1 MSLGD
6 FLRKQFIDV
15 IQWTESGPGV
25 LMYRFPM
32 RDMEIQSG
40 GKLTVRESQMALFV
54 NEGKAADQF
63 APGLHT
69 LMTNNLPLL
78 TNLQNWDKAF
88 QSPFKSDVYFF
99 STRIQTAQRWGT
111 QQPITIRDKEF
122 GAVRLRAFGVYSF
135 RIANPAVFQA
145 NVGATDAEY
154 TVEQIEPQLRN
165 AVITG
170 FTGAFANAQVPFLD
184 MAANQAELAKQIAA
198 GVAPAFE
205 QLGLKLESFTVEN
218 LSLPDEL
225 QKRLDE
231 RISMNMIGDMR
242 AYTQFQA
249 AQSIPIAAANAGG
262 IAGLGAGLGAG
273 MGIGGAMAD
282 AMRGSMG
289 APAPAAP
296 PAAAVPV
303 VIAAASSAASSTE
316 APIGATKF
324 CLHCG
329 KSVPAQAKFCP
340 ECGGAQS

>member
-54 NEGKAADQF
+54 NEGKAADLF

-69 LMTNNLPLL
+69 LITGNLPIL

-88 QSPFKSDVYFF
+88 ESPFKSDVYFF
-99 STRIQTAQRWGT
+99 STRLQTAQRWGT

-122 GAVRLRAFGVYSF
+122 GAVRLRAFGVYSY

-170 FTGAFANAQVPFLD
+170 FTGAFASAQLPFLD

-198 GVAPAFE
+198 SIAPQFE
-205 QLGLKLESFTVEN
+205 QLGLKLESFAVEN

-242 AYTQFQA
+242 TYTQFQA
-249 AQSIPIAAANAGG
+249 AQSIPIAAANPGG
-262 IAGLGAGLGAG
+262 IAGIGVGLGAG
-273 MGIGGAMAD
+273 MGMGGAIAD
-282 AMRGSMG
+282 AMRGAMG
-289 APAPAAP
+289 GTPVAPTGSTPTAAP
-296 PAAAVPV
+296 TAAP
-303 VIAAASSAASSTE
+303 TGE
-316 APIGATKF
+316 TKF

-329 KSVPAQAKFCP
+329 KPIPSVAKFCP
-340 ECGGAQS
+340 ECGGSQA